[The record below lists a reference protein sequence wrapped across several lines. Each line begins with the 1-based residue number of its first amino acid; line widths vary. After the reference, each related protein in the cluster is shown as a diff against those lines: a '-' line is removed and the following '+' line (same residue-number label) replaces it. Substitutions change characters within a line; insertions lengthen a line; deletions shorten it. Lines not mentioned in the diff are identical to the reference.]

1 MSLETTACGSKAV
14 ICLSGKISGAESIQ
28 LSKTLR
34 NYRLTDYNE
43 VVVDFSNVEFIDSN
57 GLGGLIYSQ
66 LLLRKYNKK
75 IVLSAPND
83 LIRELFKDCNFDQTF
98 EILEPCEAV

>member
-1 MSLETTACGSKAV
+1 MAVETTTCGNKAV
-14 ICLSGKISGAESIQ
+14 ICLSGKIAGTESIQ
-28 LSKTLR
+28 LSRTLQS
-34 NYRLTDYNE
+34 YRLTDYRE

-66 LLLRKYNKK
+66 LLLKKYNKK